1 MLRVY
6 ILSTV
11 PLVEMEDEFFFSFS
25 SYYEISTIIILIT
38 FHLSEKKTSEIHK
51 PETLKLIL

>member
-11 PLVEMEDEFFFSFS
+11 PLVEMEDEFFF
-25 SYYEISTIIILIT
+25 
-38 FHLSEKKTSEIHK
+38 FHFLRIM
-51 PETLKLIL
+51 KLVQL